1 MYASL
6 VRLFFHALTPPPTR
20 PQLGEQLFGGWVLS
34 SRSVR
39 GAAKTAL
46 HRCGLHFMSKTS
58 VRATNMLAVLH
69 SPFLLELR

>member
-20 PQLGEQLFGGWVLS
+20 PQLGEQLLEDGYF
-34 SRSVR
+34 RAESVR

-58 VRATNMLAVLH
+58 VCATNMLAVLH

>member
-6 VRLFFHALTPPPTR
+6 VRLFFHALTPPSTR

-39 GAAKTAL
+39 GAAKTTL
-46 HRCGLHFMSKTS
+46 HRGGLHFMSKTGM
-58 VRATNMLAVLH
+58 RAINMLAVLH
-69 SPFLLELR
+69 SPFLRELR